1 MGFSGACID
10 LLHAHSQSLLAAG
23 RHTSAPQL
31 SLVHTERPPV
41 QKQISRSLRSQLQVI
56 LMDRGSV
63 ISLRALNH
71 CIWHSWLDRLD
82 GTWKLLKEALYHILF
97 VYFVVFQF
105 KIS

>member
-31 SLVHTERPPV
+31 SLVHAERPPA
-41 QKQISRSLRSQLQVI
+41 QEQISRSLRSQLQVI

-63 ISLRALNH
+63 ISQRALNH
-71 CIWHSWLDRLD
+71 CIWHNSLVTQSRRYM
-82 GTWKLLKEALYHILF
+82 EVAEESIISN
-97 VYFVVFQF
+97 FVV
-105 KIS
+105 